1 MGFLDNFFG
10 SGKTSVSYK
19 QGPQQAQMYNMMLP
33 LFQRL
38 AAAGGSGG
46 MPFDIPSAVTP
57 SSGWFNN
64 LSSDVMKGIWEPYNE
79 GANQMMETMGM
90 NGQIG
95 SARGGYSGTGGNAMG
110 SYYADAASQVGKQAW
125 DMTSPGLMN
134 EWQARLQA
142 LMLPYG
148 IFPGMMG
155 ETYANPIVK
164 QGSPGLGSQLLTAA
178 TGLGSSYLMGLGMKP
193 AKP

>member
-1 MGFLDNFFG
+1 MSFLSDFFG
-10 SGKTSVSYK
+10 GGKTSVSYK
-19 QGPQQAQMYNMMLP
+19 QSPQQAEMYNMMLP

-38 AAAGGSGG
+38 AGAGGSGG
-46 MPFDIPSAVTP
+46 MPFNIPSAVTP

-64 LSSDVMKGIWEPYNE
+64 LSPDVMKGIWEPYNE

-110 SYYADAASQVGKQAW
+110 RYYADAATDVGKQAW

-142 LMLPYG
+142 LLLPYG

-155 ETYANPIVK
+155 ETYPNPVVK
-164 QGSPGLGSQLLTAA
+164 QGSPGLGQSLLGIA
-178 TGLGSSYLMGLGMKP
+178 TGVGTGKLVDKYL
-193 AKP
+193 